1 MKKRLWPMTAAGL
14 LALALLSSC
23 APAAPSPGGEASLPP
38 SAAEPTSTPTLT
50 PAPTPTLSMV
60 EATPTPAE
68 PTATP
73 APTAAPLDFSQEPPL
88 DEYFASIAVPDFL
101 TEEQQRLYKRAHC
114 LYLNLFG
121 VTSANVDRLGRLGVA
136 PRQSESDTVV
146 IDDMTY
152 TVSHGRYRKWAEFDT
167 LVHAAFTDKFWDEHN
182 NSVSAVGEPWVLF
195 REYNGMLCY
204 LETEKGQG
212 YWYNESFPDE
222 FRLEKQT
229 EDEISFTLIGHYS
242 PVWPREGE
250 TSGER
255 TARRE
260 REYEYTLEFPMRMV
274 LTENGW
280 RFDEFH
286 SGLVDEDD
294 PRGQLIELDKVSY
307 VDRLLGFSMEFPE
320 SWRGKLEVE
329 QNYDINQSG
338 RSCIVFYHKPSRE
351 VFPGGVLFSIDCCPG
366 VWTEEAPP
374 IPAGWSALVLQ
385 TERYTFFFRTP
396 SDVQWC
402 EGNEEL
408 TRDYKALEAD
418 FEYVQTHIAP
428 PFQGNIIRYCTYMC
442 NIYFE
447 ISTL

>member
-1 MKKRLWPMTAAGL
+1 MKKRRWSLTAAGL

-23 APAAPSPGGEASLPP
+23 APAAPSPSGTASPVP
-38 SAAEPTSTPTLT
+38 SAVEATTTPALTPT
-50 PAPTPTLSMV
+50 PSMA

-88 DEYFASIAVPDFL
+88 DEYSASIAVPDFL

-152 TVSHGRYRKWAEFDT
+152 TVSHGRYRKWAEFDA

-250 TSGER
+250 TSEER

-428 PFQGNIIRYCTYMC
+428 
-442 NIYFE
+442 IY
-447 ISTL
+447 